1 MTNNRPAILVADD
14 EPNIRR
20 VLAAVLER
28 EGYRVITAR
37 DGGEALGLLVAQK
50 VQVVIT
56 DLKMPGVD
64 GLEVLKFVQQNQPG
78 TPVIIITAHGTI
90 DNAVQALKAGAL
102 DYITKPF
109 EKDQLLA
116 VIAKAVRTESLA
128 REDFHPPDGFWNVN
142 IIGQTPQMK
151 EIYQIVERV
160 ADTPSTVMITG
171 ESGTGKELI
180 AAALHRL
187 SSRRDQPFIKINCA
201 AIPRELMES
210 ELFGHERGAFTGAV
224 ATKPGRFELA
234 DGGTLFLD
242 EIAEIPVDMQVK
254 LLRAIQDAEFERVG
268 GLQTVKVNVRLVVAT
283 NRELQKEVEAGRF
296 REDLF
301 YRLNVV
307 PIHLP
312 PLRERRQDIPLLV
325 RHFIEKFRQ
334 KLSRPVNEISPE
346 ALELLVGYRWPGN
359 IRELENVI
367 ERCVLF
373 TNGSVIQAEDL
384 PPEVRG
390 RQPAGPPVVVKGGDV
405 SMKDIVKQATVELE
419 RDLIQQALKQTGWNV
434 TQAARQ
440 LKISRKSLQ
449 LKMKELGLREKQ

>member
-224 ATKPGRFELA
+224 AAKPGRFELA